1 MVLEFMYPGTFHG
14 LTVIEPVMYE
24 KIFDMELQK
33 LFPVLSSRN
42 RRDEWPNRLV
52 KDSDES

>member
-14 LTVIEPVMYE
+14 LTVVEPVMYE

-33 LFPVLSSRN
+33 LFPILSSRN
-42 RRDEWPNRLV
+42 RRDEWSNRLV